1 MLSEFEIIPETSPM
15 NETFGSQEL
24 DSQFVPPTATSLDSG
39 VSPASTEILLLP
51 DGRILAHHLTPEVA
65 EILETLSPS
74 ETGPTSTDFDT
85 TLS

>member
-15 NETFGSQEL
+15 QEIFGSQDL
-24 DSQFVPPTATSLDSG
+24 DSQFVPPTATPLDSG
-39 VSPASTEILLLP
+39 ISPASTEILLLP

-65 EILETLSPS
+65 EILATLSPS
-74 ETGPTSTDFDT
+74 ETDPTPTDSDT

>member
-15 NETFGSQEL
+15 QETFGSQDL
-24 DSQFVPPTATSLDSG
+24 DSQFVPPTGPSLASG

-65 EILETLSPS
+65 EILATLSPS
-74 ETGPTSTDFDT
+74 ETDPTPTDSDT